1 MAAVTVS
8 RFTSANTVRTPSPT
22 SACAIARPIP
32 LPAPVTSAASRVES
46 KGVFNRLILVSPS
59 KQATQFYRLQTGLAK
74 RIQRRRD
81 SGRRTLRCCAPA
93 RRVGGRTLPL
103 YQFGAHLHRQVASTL
118 PETVLSLPSVTG
130 GLTTMRTRVRKV
142 AHVLERLGLAMA
154 GAASGLFV
162 AALVGTSHAALTN
175 QAFLLVMMIGGA
187 VGFYLGI
194 DTPPAPFSASNGLPA
209 DGAWVGKIDT
219 PELLS
224 AVGTFLAAFSAFAC
238 VGVIVLRH
246 DPHQVWIW
254 MIMAGWVVGVAMQ
267 IIAGAIARLRH

>member
-1 MAAVTVS
+1 
-8 RFTSANTVRTPSPT
+8 
-22 SACAIARPIP
+22 
-32 LPAPVTSAASRVES
+32 
-46 KGVFNRLILVSPS
+46 
-59 KQATQFYRLQTGLAK
+59 
-74 RIQRRRD
+74 
-81 SGRRTLRCCAPA
+81 
-93 RRVGGRTLPL
+93 
-103 YQFGAHLHRQVASTL
+103 
-118 PETVLSLPSVTG
+118 
-130 GLTTMRTRVRKV
+130 
-142 AHVLERLGLAMA
+142 MA

-194 DTPPAPFSASNGLPA
+194 DTPPAPFGASNGSPA
-209 DGAWVGKIDT
+209 DGTWVGKIDT